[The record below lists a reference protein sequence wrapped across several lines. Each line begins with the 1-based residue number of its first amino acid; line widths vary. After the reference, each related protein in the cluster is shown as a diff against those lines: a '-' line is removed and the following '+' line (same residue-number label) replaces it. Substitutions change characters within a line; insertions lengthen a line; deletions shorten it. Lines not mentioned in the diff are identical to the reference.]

1 MTAQAAGVP
10 GLEPGTTVLETVMI
24 AISPYP
30 RMAKCSVRK
39 SGWLLLTFFAVL
51 GVLAAVAAMFF
62 EFQLVAILAPQIAGG
77 VVIE

>member
-1 MTAQAAGVP
+1 
-10 GLEPGTTVLETVMI
+10 
-24 AISPYP
+24 
-30 RMAKCSVRK
+30 MAKCSVRK